1 MKKVKKKR
9 ASDSC
14 RPAFLLL
21 CHLPLQLCLLASSGA
36 MP

>member
-9 ASDSC
+9 ASDSR

-21 CHLPLQLCLLASSGA
+21 CHLPLQLRLLASSGA